1 MQEKNICIRAVDG
14 CRSRS
19 YFISLTLKQDVVEN
33 VTKGENTLELE
44 VLIYND

>member
-1 MQEKNICIRAVDG
+1 MQEKKICIRAVEG

-33 VTKGENTLELE
+33 ITEGENTLEFE